1 MLRDSPRWSANIE
14 VIKQRAMKE
23 PGDGGIDLFGGLLGT
38 IYFTF
43 KRIINRIRHVY
54 TRYL

>member
-1 MLRDSPRWSANIE
+1 MNTHHFIYILY
-14 VIKQRAMKE
+14 QE